1 MRFLARIMFETYFQD
16 RKNLYF
22 FIGKATILGLIS
34 LLVSICYTIWIGK
47 LFKHLNKSI
56 KLYKENKLK
65 DFRDPRER
73 IRNLYNYET
82 HIVKDVILIMISSA
96 EISEPIFAIVTGVFI
111 SVYTGALQ
119 DRFYPHF
126 NTTNISISSQCT
138 FSQTARQVNTQLNT
152 ILFPVF
158 WIIYIITIMVF
169 GCMGFIILL
178 SFLTQYLAKRYFL
191 HPVRRTCIAHLAL
204 VLIQFAIIF
213 CLTNRDTTVLFLI
226 LVPLVILFDWC
237 ILVRNSKILYR
248 VLKSNVRDLKLHL
261 SNRHL
266 YREQL
271 RLLQIYKIFMPI
283 LLVALFFGVCALFS
297 HFHFNIVIPLFGS
310 HFLNPAIGYTST
322 LKSYSLPLR
331 FIFYLDN
338 VSEYATLI
346 FITIHFILL
355 GFPIFSFSIGMLIIA
370 CVKKVFYKKKESHYR
385 FNHQNCREALIRN
398 NLTPLY

>member
-1 MRFLARIMFETYFQD
+1 M
-16 RKNLYF
+16 
-22 FIGKATILGLIS
+22 
-34 LLVSICYTIWIGK
+34 
-47 LFKHLNKSI
+47 
-56 KLYKENKLK
+56 YKENKIK
-65 DFRDPRER
+65 DFRDPQER

-96 EISEPIFAIVTGVFI
+96 EISEPIFAIVTGVFFPI
-111 SVYTGALQ
+111 YAFIFDYRS
-119 DRFYPHF
+119 YPQF
-126 NTTNISISSQCT
+126 NTTNISMSSQCT

-204 VLIQFAIIF
+204 ILIQFAIIF
-213 CLTNRDTTVLFLI
+213 CLTNRDTTILFLI
-226 LVPLVILFDWC
+226 LAPLVILFDWC

-283 LLVALFFGVCALFS
+283 LLAAVFFGVCALFS
-297 HFHFNIVIPLFGS
+297 HFYFDIGISLIWSHCFNS
-310 HFLNPAIGYTST
+310 AIGYAST
-322 LKSYSLPLR
+322 LNSYSLPSRL
-331 FIFYLDN
+331 IFYLYN
-338 VSEYATLI
+338 VSGYATLI

-355 GFPIFSFSIGMLIIA
+355 GFPIFSFSIGMLITA
-370 CVKKVFYKKKESHYR
+370 CAKKLFYKKKENYYR

>member
-1 MRFLARIMFETYFQD
+1 MFQTYFQVS
-16 RKNLYF
+16 KNLYT
-22 FIGKATILGLIS
+22 FIGKVCIFGLIS
-34 LLVSICYTIWIGK
+34 VLVSICYTIWIGK
-47 LFKHLNKSI
+47 LVKHLIKSI
-56 KLYKENKLK
+56 KLYKENKIK

-96 EISEPIFAIVTGVFI
+96 EISEPIFAIVTGIFI
-111 SVYTGALQ
+111 SIYAFIF
-119 DRFYPHF
+119 DYRSYPQF
-126 NTTNISISSQCT
+126 NTTNTSFRCT
-138 FSQTARQVNTQLNT
+138 FSQTARQINSQLNAK
-152 ILFPVF
+152 LFPVF
-158 WIIYIITIMVF
+158 WIIYITTIMIF

-226 LVPLVILFDWC
+226 LVPLIILFDWC

-283 LLVALFFGVCALFS
+283 LLAALFFGVCALFS
-297 HFHFNIVIPLFGS
+297 HFYLYIVIPLFSS
-310 HFLNPAIGYTST
+310 HCFNSAIGHASTS
-322 LKSYSLPLR
+322 KSYSLPSRL
-331 FIFYLDN
+331 IFYLYN
-338 VSEYATLI
+338 VSGYSTLI
-346 FITIHFILL
+346 LLTIHFILL
-355 GFPIFSFSIGMLIIA
+355 GFPIFSFSAGMLITA
-370 CVKKVFYKKKESHYR
+370 CAEKLFHKKKENLFR

>member
-1 MRFLARIMFETYFQD
+1 MFQTYFQEP
-16 RKNLYF
+16 NVLYF
-22 FIGKATILGLIS
+22 LIGKASILGLIS
-34 LLVSICYTIWIGK
+34 VLVSICYTIWIGK
-47 LFKHLNKSI
+47 LVKHLNKSI
-56 KLYKENKLK
+56 KLYKENKIK

-82 HIVKDVILIMISSA
+82 HIVKDVIPIMICSA
-96 EISEPIFAIVTGVFI
+96 EISERIFAIITGIFI
-111 SVYTGALQ
+111 SIYTGYFH
-119 DRFYPHF
+119 DPSYPQF
-126 NTTNISISSQCT
+126 NTTNTSSQCT
-138 FSQTARQVNTQLNT
+138 FSQTVRQVNTQLNT
-152 ILFPVF
+152 IPFPKF

-178 SFLTQYLAKRYFL
+178 SFLTQYLAKRYYL

-204 VLIQFAIIF
+204 LLIQFAIIF
-213 CLTNRDTTVLFLI
+213 CLTNRDTTILFLI

-283 LLVALFFGVCALFS
+283 LLVALFFGICALFS
-297 HFHFNIVIPLFGS
+297 HFYFYIGVSLFGS
-310 HFLNPAIGYTST
+310 HCFNSAIGYATI
-322 LKSYSLPLR
+322 LESYSLPSML
-331 FIFYLDN
+331 IFYLYN
-338 VSEYATLI
+338 VSGYSTLI
-346 FITIHFILL
+346 LLTIHFILL
-355 GFPIFSFSIGMLIIA
+355 GFPIFSFSIGMLITA
-370 CVKKVFYKKKESHYR
+370 CAKKLFCKKKESHYR

>member
-1 MRFLARIMFETYFQD
+1 MRFPARIMFRTYFQD
-16 RKNLYF
+16 RKTLYF

-34 LLVSICYTIWIGK
+34 VLVSICYTIWIGK

-56 KLYKENKLK
+56 KLYKENKIK

-96 EISEPIFAIVTGVFI
+96 EISEPIFAIITGVFI
-111 SVYTGALQ
+111 SIYTGSIYDSSYSQ
-119 DRFYPHF
+119 F
-126 NTTNISISSQCT
+126 NTTNFSMSSQCT

-152 ILFPVF
+152 KLFPEF

-213 CLTNRDTTVLFLI
+213 CLTNRETTILFLI
-226 LVPLVILFDWC
+226 LVPPVILFDWC

-283 LLVALFFGVCALFS
+283 LLAALFFGICALFS
-297 HFHFNIVIPLFGS
+297 HFYFDIGISLFESHCFNS
-310 HFLNPAIGYTST
+310 AIGYAST
-322 LKSYSLPLR
+322 LKLYSLPLR
-331 FIFYLDN
+331 FSSYSNN
-338 VSEYATLI
+338 VSEYSTLI
-346 FITIHFILL
+346 LLTIHFILL

-370 CVKKVFYKKKESHYR
+370 CAKKLFYKKKESHYR

>member
-1 MRFLARIMFETYFQD
+1 MSITYFQD
-16 RKNLYF
+16 RKILHV
-22 FIGKATILGLIS
+22 FIVKVCIYGLIS
-34 LLVSICYTIWIGK
+34 ILVSICYTIWIGK
-47 LFKHLNKSI
+47 LVKHLKKSI
-56 KLYKENKLK
+56 KLYKENKIK

-96 EISEPIFAIVTGVFI
+96 EISEPIFAIVIGVFI
-111 SVYTGALQ
+111 SMYTGALSDSSYSQ
-119 DRFYPHF
+119 F
-126 NTTNISISSQCT
+126 NTTNFSMSSQCT
-138 FSQTARQVNTQLNT
+138 FSQTARQVNTKLNT
-152 ILFPVF
+152 IPFPKF
-158 WIIYIITIMVF
+158 WIIDINTIMIF

-191 HPVRRTCIAHLAL
+191 HPVRRTCLAHLAL
-204 VLIQFAIIF
+204 ILIQFAIIS
-213 CLTNRDTTVLFLI
+213 CLTNRDTTILFLI
-226 LVPLVILFDWC
+226 LVPPVILFDWC

-283 LLVALFFGVCALFS
+283 LLAALFFGVCALFS
-297 HFHFNIVIPLFGS
+297 HFYSYIGVSLFGS
-310 HFLNPAIGYTST
+310 HCFNSAIGYAST
-322 LKSYSLPLR
+322 LKLYSLPSR
-331 FIFYLDN
+331 FISYLHN
-338 VSEYATLI
+338 VGGYSTLI

-355 GFPIFSFSIGMLIIA
+355 GFPIFSFSIGMLITA
-370 CVKKVFYKKKESHYR
+370 CAEKLFYKKKESHYR

-398 NLTPLY
+398 NLKPLY